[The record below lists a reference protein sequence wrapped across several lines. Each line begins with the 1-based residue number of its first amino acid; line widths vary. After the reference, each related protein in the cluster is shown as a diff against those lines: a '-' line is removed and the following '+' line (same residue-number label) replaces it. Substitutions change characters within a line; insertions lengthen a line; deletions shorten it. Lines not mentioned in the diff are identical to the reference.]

1 MSSFKLNCG
10 VILDRINLN
19 YKLEGS
25 GETFVFIHGLS
36 DNLLY
41 WEFLASNLKENFQ
54 VLRVDLRGH
63 GQTELGDDEISIGT
77 YADDLYNLLG
87 DLNIDNIRLIG
98 FSLGS
103 AVALD
108 FTVRYPDF
116 VSSLVLMSSFHR
128 ADEHLKKIFDQLKE
142 ALKIS
147 FNEFYDEILP
157 MVLCPDVIEGN
168 KAELE
173 MLKEFASQT
182 ADTQAYIHAI
192 DACLN
197 FSIENELSNIDV
209 STLMLAGKH
218 DEMIPLDLQDELHS
232 KIKNSKL
239 IVFDDVRHNLLIGKN
254 NEKILDI
261 IKKEFK

>member
-1 MSSFKLNCG
+1 
-10 VILDRINLN
+10 LN

-25 GETFVFIHGLS
+25 GETLVFIHGLS

-77 YADDLYNLLG
+77 YADDLYNLLC

-116 VSSLVLMSSFHR
+116 VSSLVLMSSFYR
-128 ADEHLKKIFDQLKE
+128 R
-142 ALKIS
+142 
-147 FNEFYDEILP
+147 
-157 MVLCPDVIEGN
+157 M
-168 KAELE
+168 
-173 MLKEFASQT
+173 
-182 ADTQAYIHAI
+182 
-192 DACLN
+192 
-197 FSIENELSNIDV
+197 SI
-209 STLMLAGKH
+209 
-218 DEMIPLDLQDELHS
+218 
-232 KIKNSKL
+232 
-239 IVFDDVRHNLLIGKN
+239 
-254 NEKILDI
+254 
-261 IKKEFK
+261 